1 MNKFF
6 GLIAA
11 AAMLVAFSASSFADS
26 SPVNIAWSHYTGW
39 EFLGYMQDS
48 GIMDKWNKKMGTNV
62 KFTFVGS
69 YEDSVAL
76 FAGKQYNGVSV
87 TAQDALA
94 IAGVAGRHS
103 VALIVG
109 DYSNGNDG
117 VALKGYKTLKDIKTP
132 VALVQYSVSHYLL
145 ARCAE
150 QAGMS
155 IDQFQ
160 LEKALDSDI
169 PSLVQNQDNVAV
181 VSWNPFLKTI
191 ANTRGVNVV
200 CDSSKIPGEIIDMV
214 VVGDEVDQ
222 KSREAIVGAW
232 YETIGLVEA
241 GNKEVIAALAKQAG
255 GSVEDFTSQLKTTH
269 MFWTPADAVKFT
281 KDAKLRET
289 MEKVIKFSFNN
300 GVFDGPKSV
309 DEMGVKFP
317 DGGVLYNPKNVMLT
331 FDPFTMQEAADG
343 KIK

>member
-1 MNKFF
+1 MNKSFV
-6 GLIAA
+6 LLAA
-11 AAMLVAFSASSFADS
+11 AAILVGTTVPTLADS
-26 SPVNIAWSHYTGW
+26 KPVNIAWSHYTGW
-39 EFLGYMQDS
+39 EPLGYMQDS
-48 GIMDKWNKKMGTNV
+48 GIMAKWNKKLSTHV

-76 FAGKQYNGVSV
+76 FAGQQYNGVAV

-103 VALIVG
+103 NALIVG

-117 VALKGYKTLKDIKTP
+117 VAVKGYKSLKDIKTP

-150 QAGMS
+150 LSGMS
-155 IDQFQ
+155 IDDFK

-169 PSLVQNQDNVAV
+169 PSLVQNQDQVAV

-191 ANTRGVNVV
+191 ANTPGVKVL

-232 YETIGLVEA
+232 YETLALIKA
-241 GNKEVIAALAKQAG
+241 GDKTVIDSLAKQAG
-255 GSVEDFTSQLKTTH
+255 GSVDDFTSQLKTTH
-269 MFWTPADAVKFT
+269 MFWTPAEAVAFT
-281 KDAKLRET
+281 KDAKLRAT
-289 MEKVIKFSFNN
+289 MKRVIDFSFKNN
-300 GVFDGPKSV
+300 VFDGPKTV

-317 DGGVLYNPKNVMLT
+317 DGGILYNPKNVMLT
-331 FDPFTMQEAADG
+331 FDPSTMQEAAEG